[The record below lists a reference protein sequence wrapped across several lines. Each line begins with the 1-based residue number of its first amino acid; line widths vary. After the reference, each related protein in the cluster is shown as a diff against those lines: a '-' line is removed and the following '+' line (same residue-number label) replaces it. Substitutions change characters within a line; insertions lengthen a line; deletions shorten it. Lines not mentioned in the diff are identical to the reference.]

1 MISFELGL
9 KESQEEYFKV
19 KKPKISLSLA
29 WSLSQIGFFKVKKT
43 NLLNGLARCWADWLW
58 TSEKYE
64 GIPY

>member
-43 NLLNGLARCWADWLW
+43 NLLNGLARC
-58 TSEKYE
+58 
-64 GIPY
+64 